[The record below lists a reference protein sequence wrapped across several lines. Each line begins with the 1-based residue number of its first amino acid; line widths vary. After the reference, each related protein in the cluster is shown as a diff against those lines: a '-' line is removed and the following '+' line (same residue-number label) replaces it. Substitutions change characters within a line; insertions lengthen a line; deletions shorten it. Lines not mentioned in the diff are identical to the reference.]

1 MGHQPAALIILNQP
15 LCAMRWLERTWMA
28 TSLHICADGGA
39 NRLYDLCGNDETR
52 ENFLPDRILGDLD
65 SLRNDVKVWYTQHGV
80 VVEKIH
86 DQDTTD
92 LGKCVAH
99 VEEIERKRAVLG
111 LDPDYEIVV
120 MGALGGRFDQ
130 TMSSVNSLFAIGGGR
145 KVYLVCCDSIVVLL
159 TSEFEHLIECDRSI
173 EGPTCGLIPVGCPV
187 AHMETEGLK
196 WNLDHSMP
204 SKFGGMI
211 STSNAFEVGGHEGR
225 AVVKVRTDA
234 PVLWSV
240 ECDLWK

>member
-1 MGHQPAALIILNQP
+1 MPPMPASVAEAVEGVKPGMLRP
-15 LCAMRWLERTWMA
+15 
-28 TSLHICADGGA
+28 
-39 NRLYDLCGNDETR
+39 
-52 ENFLPDRILGDLD
+52 GDPPPP
-65 SLRNDVKVWYTQHGV
+65 K
-80 VVEKIH
+80 
-86 DQDTTD
+86 
-92 LGKCVAH
+92 
-99 VEEIERKRAVLG
+99 
-111 LDPDYEIVV
+111 YEIVV

-130 TMSSVNSLFAIGGGR
+130 TMSSVNL
-145 KVYLVCCDSIVVLL
+145 YLVCCDSIVVLL

-211 STSNAFEVGGHEGR
+211 STSNAFEVGGHEGM